1 MKIKVGIIEDHG
13 GYRNSIK
20 YILESTE
27 GFACVGGFSSIG
39 NGIDNLQNCNVL
51 LLDINLPNI
60 SGIDGIKLIKERY
73 PAIKIIMLTVLD
85 DDSNIFKAIIAG
97 ADGYLL
103 KKALP
108 VKILQAIEDVY
119 NGGSPMTPT
128 VAKQTLNLFRTF
140 APMDKAETDLT
151 EREKEI
157 LNLLVDGFSNE
168 EISNKLFISPLT
180 AKNHIR
186 HIYEK
191 LHVHSRSQV
200 VAKAIKDNII

>member
-1 MKIKVGIIEDHG
+1 MGDFP
-13 GYRNSIK
+13 SISK
-20 YILESTE
+20 
-27 GFACVGGFSSIG
+27 
-39 NGIDNLQNCNVL
+39 GIDLLQNCDVL

-60 SGIDGIKLIKERY
+60 SGIDGIKLLKEKY
-73 PAIKIIMLTVLD
+73 PALKIIMLTVLD
-85 DDSNIFKAIIAG
+85 DDTNIFKAIIAG

-103 KKALP
+103 KKTLP

-140 APMDKAETDLT
+140 APIDKTETDLT

-200 VAKAIKDNII
+200 VARAIKDNII